1 MNDLLLKLPLDFRV
15 FVNCRR
21 FLTFILFLFYFD
33 EIFNKFIIFE
43 LERLLYSHA
52 ALQEAGPGTELP
64 VVPSAS
70 VLSIS
75 ETPTPAPVGLTDEQL
90 AILAR
95 EQRKTTQISNLDSQ
109 VKGIEIRLETARA
122 DRNTTN
128 EKLKA
133 AVNEIAAIDKQLA
146 KLVPELESVTAKA
159 GAFDGRV
166 SELSANIDR

>member
-1 MNDLLLKLPLDFRV
+1 MQKRFVAVDLLLKLLLDFRV
-15 FVNCRR
+15 LVNYLR
-21 FLTFILFLFYFD
+21 FLTCILFLFYFD
-33 EIFNKFIIFE
+33 EIINKFIILA
-43 LERLLYSHA
+43 LEQLLYLHA
-52 ALQEAGPGTELP
+52 T
-64 VVPSAS
+64 
-70 VLSIS
+70 
-75 ETPTPAPVGLTDEQL
+75 QL